1 MATKGLTDA
10 QAAALLG
17 YPPAFDP
24 NDPKGTPRE
33 LLVNIKKGIA
43 PTLKKGLEDQQAGEI
58 TIPRLARGV
67 LTGTLVY
74 DLNNQLSHSC
84 DFVLEARKNLKLRE
98 FIAAI
103 ASSIKAGIVA
113 LSTALGLEP
122 TGTLARAI
130 AFLRKMTSYLKYI
143 KKNFIDPIIEFQ
155 KYVIMYISEIKRLI
169 EFINNLPAKIKALLK
184 NCLANLYRLLNSI
197 FTDIVTETL
206 GDGDDGIGAAIAS
219 AQQLAAQATETYNG
233 VQTVIKT
240 GSTIVNEVKSIDL
253 NIQTPNF
260 SDILPSKESIEA
272 YIKTVPNS
280 VAVQLANPPPQQ
292 QRSSP

>member
-1 MATKGLTDA
+1 MATVDPTV
-10 QAAALLG
+10 
-17 YPPAFDP
+17 YPKPFDP
-24 NDPKGTPRE
+24 SDTKGTPRE

-43 PTLKKGLEDQQAGEI
+43 PTLKQGLEDQQAGEI

-67 LTGTLVY
+67 LQGTLVG

-84 DFVLEARKNLKLRE
+84 DFILESRKNLKLRE

-103 ASSIKAGIVA
+103 AKSIKDGIIA
-113 LSTALGLEP
+113 LSTALGLDP
-122 TGTLARAI
+122 TGTLAREI

-143 KKNFIDPIIEFQ
+143 KKNYIDPIIEFQ
-155 KYVIMYISEIKRLI
+155 KYVIMYIAEIKRLI
-169 EFINNLPAKIKALLK
+169 EFINNLPAKIKAILQ
-184 NCLANLYRLLNSI
+184 NCLKQLIRLLNSI
-197 FTDIVTETL
+197 FTDIVSDAI
-206 GDGDDGIGAAIAS
+206 GGDDGIGAAISS
-219 AQQLAAQATETYNG
+219 AQELAAQATETFNG

-253 NIQTPNF
+253 NIKTPDF

>member
-1 MATKGLTDA
+1 MATVDPTV
-10 QAAALLG
+10 
-17 YPPAFDP
+17 YPKPFDP
-24 NDPKGTPRE
+24 SDTKGTPRE

-67 LTGTLVY
+67 LQGTLVD

-84 DFVLEARKNLKLRE
+84 DFILESRKNLKLRE

-103 ASSIKAGIVA
+103 AKSIKDGIIA
-113 LSTALGLEP
+113 LSTALGLDP
-122 TGTLARAI
+122 TGTLAREI

-143 KKNFIDPIIEFQ
+143 KKNYIDPIIEFQ
-155 KYVIMYISEIKRLI
+155 KYVIMYIAEIKRLI
-169 EFINNLPAKIKALLK
+169 EFINNLPAKIKAILQ
-184 NCLANLYRLLNSI
+184 NCLKQLIRLLNSI
-197 FTDIVTETL
+197 FTDIVSDAI
-206 GDGDDGIGAAIAS
+206 GGDDGIGAAISS
-219 AQQLAAQATETYNG
+219 AQELAAQATETFNG

-253 NIQTPNF
+253 NIKTPDF

>member
-1 MATKGLTDA
+1 MATRITDA
-10 QAAALLG
+10 EAAQLLG
-17 YPPAFDP
+17 YPKPFDP

-33 LLVNIKKGIA
+33 LLINLNTAIR

-67 LTGTLVY
+67 LTGTLVG
-74 DLNNQLSHSC
+74 DLNNQLDHSC
-84 DFVLEARKNLKLRE
+84 DFILESRKNLKLRE

-155 KYVIMYISEIKRLI
+155 KYVLLYIAEIKRLI
-169 EFINNLPAKIKALLK
+169 EFIANLPAKIKALLQ
-184 NCLANLYRLLNSI
+184 NCLKQLLRLLNSI
-197 FTDIVTETL
+197 FTDIVTEAI
-206 GDGDDGIGAAIAS
+206 GGDDGIGAAISS
-219 AQQLAAQATETYNG
+219 AQELAAQATETFNG
-233 VQTVIKT
+233 VQTIIKT
-240 GSTIVNEVKSIDL
+240 GSTIIDEVKSIDL
-253 NIQTPNF
+253 NIKTPDF

>member
-24 NDPKGTPRE
+24 TDTKGTPRE

-43 PTLKKGLEDQQAGEI
+43 PTLKQGLEDQQAGEI

-67 LTGTLVY
+67 LQGTLVD

-84 DFVLEARKNLKLRE
+84 DFILESRKNLKLRE

-103 ASSIKAGIVA
+103 AKSIKDGIVA

-130 AFLRKMTSYLKYI
+130 AFLRKMTAYLKYI
-143 KKNFIDPIIEFQ
+143 KKNYIDPIIEFQ
-155 KYVIMYISEIKRLI
+155 KYVIMYIAEIKRLI
-169 EFINNLPAKIKALLK
+169 EFINNLPAKIKALLQ
-184 NCLANLYRLLNSI
+184 NCLKQLIRLLNSI
-197 FTDIVTETL
+197 FTDIVSDAI
-206 GDGDDGIGAAIAS
+206 GGDDGIGAAISS
-219 AQQLAAQATETYNG
+219 AQELAAQATETFNG
-233 VQTVIKT
+233 VQTIIKT
-240 GSTIVNEVKSIDL
+240 GSTIIDEVKSIDL
-253 NIQTPNF
+253 NIKTPDF

>member
-1 MATKGLTDA
+1 MATRLTDA
-10 QAAALLG
+10 EAAQLLG
-17 YPPAFDP
+17 YPKPFDP

-33 LLVNIKKGIA
+33 LLINLNTAIR

-67 LTGTLVY
+67 LTGTLVG
-74 DLNNQLSHSC
+74 DLNNQLDHSC
-84 DFVLEARKNLKLRE
+84 DFILESRKNLKLRE

-155 KYVIMYISEIKRLI
+155 KYVLLYIAEIKRLI
-169 EFINNLPAKIKALLK
+169 EFIANLPAKIKALLQ
-184 NCLANLYRLLNSI
+184 NCLKQLLRLLNSI
-197 FTDIVTETL
+197 FTDIVTEAI
-206 GDGDDGIGAAIAS
+206 GGDDGIGAAISS
-219 AQQLAAQATETYNG
+219 AQELAAQATETFNG
-233 VQTVIKT
+233 VQTIIKT
-240 GSTIVNEVKSIDL
+240 GSTIIDEVKSIDL
-253 NIQTPNF
+253 NIKTPDF

>member
-24 NDPKGTPRE
+24 TDTKGTPRE

-67 LTGTLVY
+67 LQGTLVD

-84 DFVLEARKNLKLRE
+84 DFILESRKNLKLRE

-103 ASSIKAGIVA
+103 AKSIKDGIIA
-113 LSTALGLEP
+113 LSTALGLDP
-122 TGTLARAI
+122 TRTLAREI

-143 KKNFIDPIIEFQ
+143 KKNYIDPIIEFQ
-155 KYVIMYISEIKRLI
+155 KYVIMYIAEIKRLI
-169 EFINNLPAKIKALLK
+169 EFINNLPAKIKAILQ
-184 NCLANLYRLLNSI
+184 NCLKQLIRLLNSI
-197 FTDIVTETL
+197 FTDIVSDAI
-206 GDGDDGIGAAIAS
+206 GGDDGIGAAISS
-219 AQQLAAQATETYNG
+219 AQELAAQATETFNG

-253 NIQTPNF
+253 NIKTPDF

>member
-1 MATKGLTDA
+1 MATVDPTV
-10 QAAALLG
+10 
-17 YPPAFDP
+17 YPKPFDP
-24 NDPKGTPRE
+24 SDTKGTPRE
-33 LLVNIKKGIA
+33 LLVNIKKGIQ

-67 LTGTLVY
+67 LQGTLVG

-84 DFVLEARKNLKLRE
+84 DFILESRKNLKLRE

-103 ASSIKAGIVA
+103 AKSIKDGIIA
-113 LSTALGLEP
+113 LSTALGLDP
-122 TGTLARAI
+122 TGTLAREI

-143 KKNFIDPIIEFQ
+143 KKNYIDPIIEFQ
-155 KYVIMYISEIKRLI
+155 KYVIMYIAEIKRLI
-169 EFINNLPAKIKALLK
+169 EFINNLPAKIKAILQ
-184 NCLANLYRLLNSI
+184 NCLKQLIRLLNSI
-197 FTDIVTETL
+197 FTDIVSDAI
-206 GDGDDGIGAAIAS
+206 GGDDGIGAAISS
-219 AQQLAAQATETYNG
+219 AQELAAQATETFNG

-253 NIQTPNF
+253 NIKTPDF

>member
-1 MATKGLTDA
+1 MATRLTDA
-10 QAAALLG
+10 EAAQLLG
-17 YPPAFDP
+17 YPKPFDP

-33 LLVNIKKGIA
+33 LLINLNTAIK
-43 PTLKKGLEDQQAGEI
+43 PTLKQGLEDQQAGEI

-74 DLNNQLSHSC
+74 DLNNQLDHSC
-84 DFVLEARKNLKLRE
+84 DFVLESRKNLKLRE

-155 KYVIMYISEIKRLI
+155 KYVLLYIAEIKRLI
-169 EFINNLPAKIKALLK
+169 EFILNLPAKIKALLK

-206 GDGDDGIGAAIAS
+206 GAGDDGIGAAIAS

-253 NIQTPNF
+253 NIKTPNF

-292 QRSSP
+292 QRSTP